1 MRASRLLSIQML
13 LETRGR
19 MSARAL
25 ADALEISI
33 RTLYRDIDELTAA
46 GVPVYAER
54 GRAGGF
60 ELMRGWKTTLTGL
73 TPSEAQAVFLSGLGG
88 PAAELGLGQDV
99 EQAQLKLLA
108 ALPASWRD
116 DARRVSSRLYLDPID
131 WYRESQ
137 PLPHLA
143 TIATAVWDERPLA
156 IHYES
161 WKLTSRRTIQPLGL
175 VLKAGTWYLV
185 AAAEDKVRT
194 YRVASILEAELQ
206 HGAVKRPKGFHLA
219 DHWRRS
225 VRQFE
230 ADVFKGEATVRATAS
245 GLKALSFLSAAVA
258 KVVST
263 VKEPHPSDDR
273 VELRIPIET
282 IEHAT
287 GQLLRLAPEVEVIG
301 PPALRR
307 STLERLQRINALY
320 EIGSSPRRRG
330 K

>member
-25 ADALEISI
+25 ADALEISV
-33 RTLYRDIDELTAA
+33 RTLYRDVDELTAA

-73 TPSEAQAVFLSGLGG
+73 TPSEAQAVFLSGLAG
-88 PAAELGLGQDV
+88 PAAELGLGDEV

-143 TIATAVWDERPLA
+143 TVATAVWDERPLA
-156 IHYES
+156 MHYES
-161 WKLTSRRTIQPLGL
+161 WKLTSRRTIHPLGL
-175 VLKAGTWYLV
+175 VLKAGAWYLV
-185 AAAEDKVRT
+185 ANDDKLRT
-194 YRVASILEAELQ
+194 YRVASILDAELQ
-206 HGAVKRPKGFHLA
+206 PGVVKRPKGFNLTEY
-219 DHWRRS
+219 WRQS
-225 VRQFE
+225 VRRFQAE
-230 ADVFKGEATVRATAS
+230 VFKGEATVCATAA
-245 GLKALSFLSAAVA
+245 GLKSLSYLSAAVA
-258 KVVST
+258 KAVAAVSPP
-263 VKEPHPSDDR
+263 EGEDDR

-301 PPALRR
+301 PPALKR
-307 STLERLQRINALY
+307 STIERLRRIVALY
-320 EIGSSPRRRG
+320 GLKG
-330 K
+330 

>member
-1 MRASRLLSIQML
+1 LRASRLLSIQML

-73 TPSEAQAVFLSGLGG
+73 TPSEAQAVFLSGLAG
-88 PAAELGLGQDV
+88 PAAELGLGDDV

-143 TIATAVWDERPLA
+143 TIASAVWNEQPVA

-175 VLKAGTWYLV
+175 VLKAGAWYLV
-185 AAAEDKVRT
+185 ATSDDKVRT
-194 YRVASILEAELQ
+194 YRVASILDAELQ
-206 HGAVKRPKGFHLA
+206 PGVVKRPKGFQLA
-219 DHWRRS
+219 EHWRMS
-225 VRQFE
+225 VQRFE
-230 ADVFKGEATVRATAS
+230 AEVFKGEATVRATAA
-245 GLKALSFLSAAVA
+245 GLKALSYLSAAVA
-258 KVVST
+258 KAVAGVIAPEAID
-263 VKEPHPSDDR
+263 KR
-273 VELRIPIET
+273 VELRIPIES

-287 GQLLRLAPEVEVIG
+287 GQLLRLAPDVEVLA

-307 STLERLQRINALY
+307 STVERLRRIVALY
-320 EIGSSPRRRG
+320 GLDD
-330 K
+330 

>member
-1 MRASRLLSIQML
+1 LRASRLLSIQML

-73 TPSEAQAVFLSGLGG
+73 TPSEAQAVFLSGLAG
-88 PAAELGLGQDV
+88 PAAELGLGDQV

-131 WYRESQ
+131 WYRESM

-143 TIATAVWDERPLA
+143 TVATAVWDERPLS

-161 WKLTSRRTIQPLGL
+161 WKLTSRRTIDPLGL
-175 VLKAGTWYLV
+175 VLKAGAWYLV
-185 AAAEDKVRT
+185 AAGDDKIRT
-194 YRVASILEAELQ
+194 YRVASILAAELQ
-206 HGAVKRPKGFHLA
+206 HGVVKRPKGFSLTE
-219 DHWRRS
+219 HWRQS
-225 VRQFE
+225 VQRFE
-230 ADVFKGEATVRATAS
+230 TEVFKGEATVRASAV
-245 GLKALSFLSAAVA
+245 GLKNLSYLSAAVA
-258 KVVST
+258 KAVAAVAPP
-263 VKEPHPSDDR
+263 EGEQAR
-273 VELRIPIET
+273 IELRIPIET

-301 PPALRR
+301 PPPLKRATIERLRR
-307 STLERLQRINALY
+307 IVALY
-320 EIGSSPRRRG
+320 GLNG
-330 K
+330 

>member
-1 MRASRLLSIQML
+1 VRASRLLSIQML

-25 ADALEISI
+25 SDALEISI
-33 RTLYRDIDELTAA
+33 RTLYRDVDELTAA

-73 TPSEAQAVFLSGLGG
+73 TPSEAQAVFLSGLAG
-88 PAAELGLGQDV
+88 PAAELGLGNDV

-143 TIATAVWDERPLA
+143 TVATAVWDERPLA
-156 IHYES
+156 MHYES
-161 WKLTSRRTIQPLGL
+161 WKLTSSRTIHPLGL
-175 VLKAGTWYLV
+175 VLKAGAWYLV
-185 AAAEDKVRT
+185 AASDDKLRT

-206 HGAVKRPKGFHLA
+206 PGVVKRPKGFNLTE
-219 DHWRRS
+219 HWRQS
-225 VRQFE
+225 VQRFE
-230 ADVFKGEATVRATAS
+230 TEVFKGEATVSATAV
-245 GLKALSFLSAAVA
+245 GLKSLSYLNAAVA
-258 KVVST
+258 KAVAAAGPP
-263 VKEPHPSDDR
+263 EGGDAR
-273 VELRIPIET
+273 VELRVPIET

-287 GQLLRLAPEVEVIG
+287 GQLLRLAPDVEVIG
-301 PPALRR
+301 PPALKR
-307 STLERLQRINALY
+307 STIERLRRIVDLY
-320 EIGSSPRRRG
+320 GL
-330 K
+330 KA

>member
-33 RTLYRDIDELTAA
+33 RTLYRDVDELTAA

-73 TPSEAQAVFLSGLGG
+73 TPSEAQAVFLSGLAG
-88 PAAELGLGQDV
+88 PAAELGLGNDV

-143 TIATAVWDERPLA
+143 TVATAVWDERPLSM
-156 IHYES
+156 HYES
-161 WKLTSRRTIQPLGL
+161 WKLTSRRTIHPLGL
-175 VLKAGTWYLV
+175 VLKAGAWYLV
-185 AAAEDKVRT
+185 AASDDKLRT
-194 YRVASILEAELQ
+194 YRVASILDAELQ
-206 HGAVKRPKGFHLA
+206 PGVVKRPKGFNLTEY
-219 DHWRRS
+219 WRQS
-225 VRQFE
+225 VQRFE
-230 ADVFKGEATVRATAS
+230 AEVFKGEATVLATPS

-258 KVVST
+258 KVVAT
-263 VKEPHPSDDR
+263 VHRPEGDSAR

-287 GQLLRLAPEVEVIG
+287 GQLLRLAPDVEVIG
-301 PPALRR
+301 PPALKR
-307 STLERLQRINALY
+307 STIERLRRIVELY
-320 EIGSSPRRRG
+320 RL
-330 K
+330 KD

>member
-25 ADALEISI
+25 AGALEISI

-73 TPSEAQAVFLSGLGG
+73 TPSEAQAVFLSGLAG
-88 PAAELGLGQDV
+88 PAAELGLGDEV

-143 TIATAVWDERPLA
+143 TVASAVWDERPLA
-156 IHYES
+156 MHYES
-161 WKLTSRRTIQPLGL
+161 WKLTSRRTIHPLGL
-175 VLKAGTWYLV
+175 VLKAGAWYLV
-185 AAAEDKVRT
+185 AASDDKLRT
-194 YRVASILEAELQ
+194 YRVASILDAELQ
-206 HGAVKRPKGFHLA
+206 PGAVKRPKDFNLTEY
-219 DHWRRS
+219 WRQS
-225 VRQFE
+225 VQRFE
-230 ADVFKGEATVRATAS
+230 AEVFKGEATVRATAA
-245 GLKALSFLSAAVA
+245 GLKSLSYLSAAVA
-258 KVVST
+258 RAVAAVS
-263 VKEPHPSDDR
+263 PPDAGDDR

-282 IEHAT
+282 IDHAT
-287 GQLLRLAPEVEVIG
+287 GQLLRLAPDVEVIG
-301 PPALRR
+301 PPALKR
-307 STLERLQRINALY
+307 STIERLRRVVELY
-320 EIGSSPRRRG
+320 GL
-330 K
+330 KA

>member
-33 RTLYRDIDELTAA
+33 RTLYRDVDELTAA

-73 TPSEAQAVFLSGLGG
+73 TPSEAQAVFLSGLAG
-88 PAAELGLGQDV
+88 PAAELGLGDQV

-143 TIATAVWDERPLA
+143 TVATAVWDERPLA
-156 IHYES
+156 MHYES
-161 WKLTSRRTIQPLGL
+161 WKLTSRRTIHPLGL
-175 VLKAGTWYLV
+175 VLKAGAWYLV
-185 AAAEDKVRT
+185 AAAGEGKLRT
-194 YRVASILEAELQ
+194 YRVASILDAELQ
-206 HGAVKRPKGFHLA
+206 PGVVKRPKGFNLTE
-219 DHWRRS
+219 HWRQS
-225 VRQFE
+225 VQRFE
-230 ADVFKGEATVRATAS
+230 AEVFKEEATVRATAV
-245 GLKALSFLSAAVA
+245 GLKSLSYLSAAVA
-258 KVVST
+258 KAVVAVSPP
-263 VKEPHPSDDR
+263 EGDEGR

-301 PPALRR
+301 PPALKR
-307 STLERLQRINALY
+307 STIERLRCIVELY
-320 EIGSSPRRRG
+320 GLRDTV
-330 K
+330 

>member
-25 ADALEISI
+25 ADALEISV
-33 RTLYRDIDELTAA
+33 RTLYRDVDELTAA

-73 TPSEAQAVFLSGLGG
+73 TPSEAQAVFLSGLAG
-88 PAAELGLGQDV
+88 PAAELGLGDHV

-143 TIATAVWDERPLA
+143 TVATAVWDERPLA
-156 IHYES
+156 MHYES
-161 WKLTSRRTIQPLGL
+161 WKLTSRRTIHPLGL
-175 VLKAGTWYLV
+175 VLKAGAWYLV
-185 AAAEDKVRT
+185 AASDDKLRT
-194 YRVASILEAELQ
+194 YRVASILDAELQ
-206 HGAVKRPKGFHLA
+206 PGVVKRPKGFNLTEY
-219 DHWRRS
+219 WRQS
-225 VRQFE
+225 VQRFE
-230 ADVFKGEATVRATAS
+230 AEVFKGEATVRATAT
-245 GLKALSFLSAAVA
+245 GLKSLSYLSAAVA
-258 KVVST
+258 KAVAAVNPP
-263 VKEPHPSDDR
+263 EGDGER

-282 IEHAT
+282 IDHAT
-287 GQLLRLAPEVEVIG
+287 GQLLRLAPEVEVLG
-301 PPALRR
+301 PPALKRA
-307 STLERLQRINALY
+307 TIERLRRIVALY
-320 EIGSSPRRRG
+320 GL
-330 K
+330 